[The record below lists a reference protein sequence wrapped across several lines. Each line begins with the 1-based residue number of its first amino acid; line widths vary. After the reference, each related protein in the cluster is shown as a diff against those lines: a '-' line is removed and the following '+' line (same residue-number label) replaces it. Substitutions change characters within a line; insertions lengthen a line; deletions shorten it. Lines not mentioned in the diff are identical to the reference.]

1 MLGSPRAV
9 RRAQAEK
16 GELLQQLRKEMTA
29 SMADQSR
36 ELGVQAT
43 VARLRE
49 ERALQQAR
57 AAAEHAHSHSDADH
71 RMNGMDQRQLRDFEA
86 QQHYEMASL
95 DAEIRELAAK
105 ENELKLDERV
115 AHASQRAVE
124 AGVTRPVIT
133 STSEMSRRERQERQE
148 RLLSERAARQEVIKR
163 QKEHLLAERSNIESD
178 MRSLQARQITGGS
191 HAESLNKILMTQQDG
206 GRRTFKAVDSTQM
219 EAPASASG
227 NTQMMVNQLA
237 SRYHDDRRKLQQLRD
252 QQAQLE
258 KEIESTKFSNWK
270 PPAKEVAGEAFI
282 DQAVQARAEF
292 AREVNFEKTRRY
304 APSCECFARFPSR
317 FSPNS

>member
-16 GELLQQLRKEMTA
+16 GAQLQQLRSEMTA
-29 SMADQSR
+29 SMAEQSR

-43 VARLRE
+43 MVRLRE

-57 AAAEHAHSHSDADH
+57 GAAEHAHSHSDAEH
-71 RMNGMDQRQLRDFEA
+71 KVNGMDQKQLRDYEA
-86 QQHYEMASL
+86 QQYSEMASL

-115 AHASQRAVE
+115 AHASQRAIE
-124 AGVTRPVIT
+124 AGVMRPAIT
-133 STSEMSRRERQERQE
+133 STSEMSRRQRQERQE
-148 RLLSERAARQEVIKR
+148 RLLSERSARQEVIKR

-191 HAESLNKILMTQQDG
+191 HAESVNKILMTQQDG
-206 GRRTFKAVDSTQM
+206 AGRTFAAVDSTQM
-219 EAPASASG
+219 KAPANASG

-237 SRYHDDRRKLQQLRD
+237 SRYHDNRRKLQVLRD
-252 QQAQLE
+252 QQVQLQ

-270 PPAKEVAGEAFI
+270 PPAKDTYDVAGEAFI

-292 AREVNFEKTRRY
+292 AREVNFEKTRQY
-304 APSCECFARFPSR
+304 APSLQMFVRFP
-317 FSPNS
+317 